1 MGVRYN
7 LVAKNGTYKDK
18 EGNEKTRWQKI
29 GVVIDSSTGGMA
41 AKIEMTPVGWD
52 GWAQLAEPDLAPA
65 KEPAKAN
72 AYQKSGADGLEDDIP
87 FN

>member
-1 MGVRYN
+1 
-7 LVAKNGTYKDK
+7 
-18 EGNEKTRWQKI
+18 
-29 GVVIDSSTGGMA
+29 MA

-72 AYQKSGADGLEDDIP
+72 AYQKSDPMKDFEDSIP
-87 FN
+87 F